1 MTFLDSALTGKLF
14 KDCLHTFNNSSAN
27 TPSSFLGGE
36 IYYLSDGGYSR
47 IKWDQWKDKGVILL
61 SESRYDE
68 VKEALQRSKEMISDL
83 NDFLA
88 AY

>member
-27 TPSSFLGGE
+27 APSSFLGGE

-47 IKWDQWKDKGVILL
+47 IKWDQLNDNGVILL
-61 SESRYDE
+61 SESRDE

-88 AY
+88 TH